1 MKYCPEETV
10 IKTYCIPVPLISEQ
24 WHPKPGQIVF
34 GLRPPDYFY
43 NWDAQFKAVTK
54 PKLIA

>member
-1 MKYCPEETV
+1 MKYRPEETV

-24 WHPKPGQIVF
+24 WHPKPGQTVF

-54 PKLIA
+54 PK